1 MRKVMPDENRPFV
14 FLCTGMSLDG
24 KISNHKKECS
34 PISSDDNRDMLYD
47 ARVEA
52 DAIMIGGN
60 TLRLDD
66 SGLTVKG
73 EERQKMRAAAGKFVE
88 PIKVVVISNA
98 NDIKVEGDFFDKG
111 TGEKI
116 VFTTT
121 KTSAEKIG
129 ELKKKASVYII
140 GEGRVDLEK
149 AMSILD
155 KNGVQKLLVEGG
167 GELIASLLEK
177 DLVDEIRLKI
187 GDIIIGGRNTA
198 TLVGGDGFDI
208 LNTKKVEFLSVIQ
221 EQKHIIVKA
230 KIIK

>member
-1 MRKVMPDENRPFV
+1 MSDKNRPFV

-66 SGLTVKG
+66 SGLTIKG
-73 EERQKMRAAAGKFVE
+73 EDRQKMRIAAGKLLE
-88 PIKVVVISNA
+88 PIKVVVISSA
-98 NDIKVEGDFFDKG
+98 NDIKTSGDFFDKG
-111 TGEKI
+111 DGEKI

-121 KTSAEKIG
+121 KTSTEKID
-129 ELKKKASVYII
+129 ELKKKASVYVI
-140 GEGRVDLEK
+140 GEEKVDIEK
-149 AMSILD
+149 AMDILH
-155 KNGVQKLLVEGG
+155 KEGVRQLLVEGG
-167 GELIASLLEK
+167 GELIFSLLEK
-177 DLVDEIRLKI
+177 DLIDEIRLKI
-187 GDIIIGGRNTA
+187 GNIIIGGRSTA
-198 TLVGGDGFDI
+198 TLVDGDGFDI
-208 LNTKKVEFLSVIQ
+208 LKTKKVEFQSVIQ
-221 EQKHIIVKA
+221 EQNHIIVKA